1 MWNIYEEK
9 FIHNDAQ
16 YEVVLI
22 ISGILS
28 YEDVELEAKELY
40 KSLTSQEIN
49 YIKKRLNKNRNR

>member
-9 FIHNDAQ
+9 FVHNDAQ

-28 YEDVELEAKELY
+28 YEDVELEAKE
-40 KSLTSQEIN
+40 
-49 YIKKRLNKNRNR
+49 

>member
-9 FIHNDAQ
+9 FVHNDAQ

-49 YIKKRLNKNRNR
+49 YIQKRLNKNKNR

>member
-9 FIHNDAQ
+9 FVHNDAQ

-49 YIKKRLNKNRNR
+49 YIKKRLDKNKNR